1 MHKPFLTTAGGQIQC
16 QRCQARNRLGNQCG
30 KPAIRGKRVCRNHGG
45 ASTGPKSE
53 AGKARIREASLV
65 HGRRSEEGKVK
76 ATEAAAQV
84 RALEDALIVL
94 GAIPE
99 GSRTRGVKPRGYR
112 AILSIDD
119 VRRLLEGIRKE
130 SQPGGHG
137 SPPEII
143 DR

>member
-1 MHKPFLTTAGGQIQC
+1 M
-16 QRCQARNRLGNQCG
+16 
-30 KPAIRGKRVCRNHGG
+30 RGKRVCRNHGG

-65 HGRRSEEGKVK
+65 HGRRTAEGIAK

-94 GAIPE
+94 GAILE

-112 AILSIDD
+112 PILSIDD

-130 SQPGGHG
+130 
-137 SPPEII
+137 
-143 DR
+143 